1 MPENRDT
8 AWLPQSRCEKCRL
21 TGGSMPQKSGMIQRG
36 GTCAPEKKRA
46 RWGGGPLLLKPLLA
60 KKGRYFKASNKDANG

>member
-1 MPENRDT
+1 
-8 AWLPQSRCEKCRL
+8 
-21 TGGSMPQKSGMIQRG
+21 MPQKSGMIQRG